1 MIDYPVRL
9 STTEPN
15 NPVGVLKIR
24 QDDKGTQKIVARI
37 TTNSK
42 PQDLTGLE
50 VAFNMR
56 TNDGNVVIEKAVVK
70 DAKLGIIEYVV
81 SGYATQQAGR
91 NNAYFSFFI
100 GENEEFSTK
109 DFSYFVTNSVTS
121 EGIKGCDYI
130 WRFEDLLEY
139 VTDLAN
145 QSTIIL
151 KNLSDRIDLL
161 EIALANVDFYTRTET
176 DALFK
181 EAELNNIIVGDFDRT
196 GMEMPSAFPLQKLP
210 FNLYRDT
217 VGTVRHDFKIENELV
232 GGLNLYVDTAKNDTN
247 DGLTVSTAVRT
258 IAKAIAVGAAS
269 SSDKIII
276 NLINTVFY
284 KDLSFTFADQTL
296 TKDYVIKPHIE
307 GNRALMTGSD
317 NISANWTTEDTI
329 YKVSSNGVIDVFDT
343 HVVDENG
350 APSVYELVDS
360 IASVKAKKGSW
371 FSTGTIVYV
380 NTLDGRIPNTQIFC
394 NRDMY
399 STRFFINDH
408 KLVFKDIDFLV
419 SGKAAQNSRDS
430 KHVTGNEN
438 STFIAHNC
446 KFMLGA
452 LNGMASNKVGVSLL
466 FGCLAA
472 YNGTDGFN
480 YHGNLTPNPYE
491 TAFEFEC
498 LSYKNGRLKQGTNN
512 ATTAHDGMSI
522 LRIGCIGYEC
532 HGPILA
538 DVNGCLSVNYNC
550 VMYDSTKA
558 TNATRAGFYFDNA
571 AALKAGKAYLIDC
584 SGGGTSTYSLNSDKT
599 IPIYLRKFRG
609 RNIPVGNQIEA
620 Y

>member
-1 MIDYPVRL
+1 MSI
-9 STTEPN
+9 EIN
-15 NPVGVLKIR
+15 KMMKKNKN
-24 QDDKGTQKIVARI
+24 GTQDQFYPETRVDAVIGLSDALEDAGKGVVTSVNGKVGAVNLTAADIGINGNAVYASE
-37 TTNSK
+37 T
-42 PQDLTGLE
+42 QD
-50 VAFNMR
+50 
-56 TNDGNVVIEKAVVK
+56 
-70 DAKLGIIEYVV
+70 GII
-81 SGYATQQAGR
+81 
-91 NNAYFSFFI
+91 
-100 GENEEFSTK
+100 
-109 DFSYFVTNSVTS
+109 TS
-121 EGIKGCDYI
+121 ETYKAI
-130 WRFEDLLEY
+130 
-139 VTDLAN
+139 
-145 QSTIIL
+145 
-151 KNLSDRIDLL
+151 
-161 EIALANVDFYTRTET
+161 
-176 DALFK
+176 
-181 EAELNNIIVGDFDRT
+181 LNNTTDTESLKQDILELKKNEIVVGDFDRT
-196 GMEMPSAFPLQKLP
+196 GMEMPSDFPVKKLP
-210 FNLYRDT
+210 FSLYRNPN
-217 VGTVRHDFKIENELV
+217 GTIRHDFKIENELS
-232 GGLNLYVDTAKNDTN
+232 GLNLYVDTSKSDGN
-247 DGLTVSTAVRT
+247 DGLTPGNAVRT
-258 IAKAIAVGAAS
+258 VSKAIALGATKNE
-269 SSDKIII
+269 DKIVI
-276 NLINTVFY
+276 NLVNTIFY
-284 KDLSFTFADQTL
+284 KDLSLTFPDQII

-307 GNRALMTGSD
+307 GDRALFTGAD
-317 NISANWTTEDTI
+317 NVSSNWTTEDTI

-380 NTLDGRIPNTQIFC
+380 NTLDGRIPDTQIFC

-399 STRFFINDH
+399 STRFFIDNH

-452 LNGMASNKVGVSLL
+452 LNGMASNKVGMSLL

-498 LSYKNGRLKQGTNN
+498 MSYRNGRLKQGTNN

-522 LRIGCIGYEC
+522 LRVGCVGYEC

-550 VMYDSTKA
+550 IMFDSTKA

-571 AALKAGKAYLIDC
+571 AAVKEGKAYLIDC
-584 SGGGTSTYSLNSDKT
+584 SGGGADTYSLNSDHT
-599 IPIYLRKFRG
+599 IPLNLRHFRG
-609 RNIPVGNQIEA
+609 RNIPAGNKIFG